1 MAKKFELITELYRK
15 TLKSVTAPKSWQR
28 FLTAAGYNYKLSFDE
43 QLLVYAQR
51 PDATAVL
58 EIERWNRQFG
68 RWVNRGAVG
77 IAVFDGDHNGRA
89 RLKHYFDISDTHETP
104 HSRPVPLWTTR
115 EEYALDIIE
124 TLENSFGE
132 LEDKSNLSA
141 ALLSAAKNAV
151 QDNIS
156 DYLSELHTFTEGSFL
171 EELDELNLE
180 VRFRTALENS
190 IGYMLLSRCGCDT
203 SAYFNDEDF
212 LAVRD
217 FNTPETLNAL
227 GTATGDIAKMCL
239 SEIARTALA
248 LQKQNRTFDKSDE
261 ILYSIENEAH
271 TERSFEYDRNHISDG
286 ERLPPAEPAAT
297 PGAGDQPWEIR
308 VTAPEVPETA
318 PPRDVHQP
326 ADLGPVEPAPDG
338 SGADSPL
345 PDGADN
351 IGDGEVPGGDG
362 GTESPRP
369 DEMGGPDEQYSAVGG
384 GGGSERADLQLAEA
398 SDLPPLLD
406 EKLILALVSNKYDDL
421 RYKKSQ
427 IELFFSVHTDMTE
440 RAEYLKSA
448 YQERYTEILVD
459 GIRLGHKPQENG
471 LLMWEGAYLT
481 RTKESVFSW
490 NLVAEWVSML
500 VDKKEYYINTDIKA
514 LKNQESQQLS
524 LFDLDIPRSEESAV
538 SEPVLPM
545 LKYSQQTI
553 DTALC
558 LGGNEPDCL
567 ERIYAYFSK
576 NYPLEQNAAFLQKEY
591 GRDGK
596 GFFLG
601 ERPYSLWFDENGL
614 RISSGRSA
622 TSSTAMLLT
631 WEDVAK
637 RVRELLDLG
646 RYVPQSV
653 IDRADEVEKKFI
665 AERLLFL
672 VQDFTD
678 EAREGGYLP
687 AVQEVYNT
695 RAGYP
700 DMTVKLAGKLDDHET
715 VQSLFNELFGFLA
728 AQDGRELLRSYHH
741 KQTQLLGQL
750 DGLLRET
757 VVFPAPEAPDEPL
770 KQFISE
776 DEIDKLLI
784 GGAHIEHSKFRI
796 YSYFLE
802 EHTPKERADF
812 LKKEY
817 GDGGFGRLGFDESH
831 DSKGITYAREDR
843 LFTPYDKVV
852 LSWSKVEKRISALIR
867 QGRYM
872 SEEEL
877 AYIPAYEKHELARDI
892 CTFFDNVPIEQPR
905 PFPVGFDFYDKVKVV
920 QPQLDDPEKVE
931 ELYQMMVPV
940 WESTAQDDR
949 DYRWRKTAFDNLCAF
964 REGTF
969 SLFGEKKVPR
979 VFPTPSQDN
988 FAPEP
993 VADIPAPEELPA
1005 EEEKIALAPP
1015 KPRRERITFSVLH
1028 PEIPADQR
1036 HNFRITDMS
1045 LGDGT
1050 RSEKYAANV
1059 AAIRLL
1065 KQIESEERLAT
1076 PEEQEALSRYVGW
1089 GGLADCFDERHGKY
1103 LELKS
1108 LLDEDEYAA
1117 ARASSLIAF
1126 YTSPV
1131 IVDAMYKALAQ
1142 MGFQSGNILEPSC
1155 GIGNFIG
1162 MLPESMSGAKAYGVE
1177 IDSISGRIAQ
1187 QLYQNS
1193 SIVVN

>member
-1 MAKKFELITELYRK
+1 M
-15 TLKSVTAPKSWQR
+15 
-28 FLTAAGYNYKLSFDE
+28 
-43 QLLVYAQR
+43 
-51 PDATAVL
+51 
-58 EIERWNRQFG
+58 
-68 RWVNRGAVG
+68 
-77 IAVFDGDHNGRA
+77 
-89 RLKHYFDISDTHETP
+89 
-104 HSRPVPLWTTR
+104 
-115 EEYALDIIE
+115 
-124 TLENSFGE
+124 
-132 LEDKSNLSA
+132 
-141 ALLSAAKNAV
+141 
-151 QDNIS
+151 
-156 DYLSELHTFTEGSFL
+156 
-171 EELDELNLE
+171 
-180 VRFRTALENS
+180 
-190 IGYMLLSRCGCDT
+190 
-203 SAYFNDEDF
+203 
-212 LAVRD
+212 
-217 FNTPETLNAL
+217 
-227 GTATGDIAKMCL
+227 
-239 SEIARTALA
+239 
-248 LQKQNRTFDKSDE
+248 
-261 ILYSIENEAH
+261 
-271 TERSFEYDRNHISDG
+271 
-286 ERLPPAEPAAT
+286 
-297 PGAGDQPWEIR
+297 
-308 VTAPEVPETA
+308 
-318 PPRDVHQP
+318 
-326 ADLGPVEPAPDG
+326 
-338 SGADSPL
+338 
-345 PDGADN
+345 
-351 IGDGEVPGGDG
+351 
-362 GTESPRP
+362 
-369 DEMGGPDEQYSAVGG
+369 
-384 GGGSERADLQLAEA
+384 
-398 SDLPPLLD
+398 
-406 EKLILALVSNKYDDL
+406 ALVSNKYDDL
-421 RYKKSQ
+421 RYKKRQ

-524 LFDLDIPRSEESAV
+524 LFGLDIPQ
-538 SEPVLPM
+538 SEPVMPK
-545 LKYSQQTI
+545 LKYSQQVI

-567 ERIYAYFSK
+567 ERIFSCFSK
-576 NYPLEQNAAFLQKEY
+576 DYTLEQNAQFLQKEY

-601 ERPYSLWFDENGL
+601 ERPYSLRFDEKGL
-614 RISSGRSA
+614 RLSSGKSA
-622 TSSTAMLLT
+622 TGSTAIVLT

-637 RVRELLDLG
+637 RIRELLDLG

-678 EAREGGYLP
+678 EARESGYLP
-687 AVQEVYNT
+687 TVQEVYNT

-940 WESTAQDDR
+940 WESTVQDDR
-949 DYRWRKTAFDNLCAF
+949 NYAWRKTAFENLCAF

-979 VFPTPSQDN
+979 VLPTPSQDN
-988 FAPEP
+988 SVPEP
-993 VADIPAPEELPA
+993 VVDVPAPESPPEEPPA
-1005 EEEKIALAPP
+1005 EEEKITLAPP
-1015 KPRRERITFSVLH
+1015 KPRRERITFSTLH
-1028 PEIPADQR
+1028 PEIPAEQR
-1036 HNFRITDMS
+1036 HNFHITDMA

-1065 KQIESEERLAT
+1065 KLIESEERLAT
-1076 PEEQEALSRYVGW
+1076 PEEQEILSRYVGW
-1089 GGLADCFDERHGKY
+1089 GGLPDCFDERHGKY

-1117 ARASSLIAF
+1117 ARASSLTAF

-1131 IVDAMYKALAQ
+1131 IVSAMYKALAQ

-1162 MLPESMSGAKAYGVE
+1162 MLPESMSGTKAYGVE

-1193 SIVVN
+1193 SIVVNGFEKVQMPDSFLDVAIGNVPFGDFKVLDKRYDKNHWLIHDYFFGKALDKVRPGGIVAFITSKGTMDKENSAVRKYLAQRADLIGAIRLPDNAFKRNAGTEVTSDILFLQKRDRMVDMEPDWVHLDADENGIRMNSYFVQHPEMVLGRMVMESTRFGMDSACKAIEGADLSQQLDEAIRNLHAEITAYEVEDFDEEDRSIPADSDVRNFSYGSCQ